1 MEDLT
6 ATHSAPVVLYV
17 EDHPVNA
24 MLMAALFE
32 MRPGLRLVVASSV
45 ADALA
50 QAPQLDPVLLLLDIH
65 LPDGNGRE
73 LLPRLREIPGCS
85 MAPAVAVTAAP
96 DFGLEDSGFAEL
108 WTKPLNLPSVL
119 QRVDALT
126 ASIPVPEGMPAH
138 AMQGRPQAHAA
149 AAWS

>member
-1 MEDLT
+1 MEDST
-6 ATHSAPVVLYV
+6 ATFSAPVVLYV

-24 MLMAALFE
+24 MLMSALFE

-45 ADALA
+45 AEALA
-50 QAPQLDPVLLLLDIH
+50 QAPQLEPVLLLLDIH

-73 LLPRLREIPGCS
+73 LLPRLRHIPGCAK
-85 MAPAVAVTAAP
+85 APAVAVTAAP

-108 WTKPLNLPSVL
+108 WTKPLNLSKVL

-126 ASIPVPEGMPAH
+126 ASMPAPERV
-138 AMQGRPQAHAA
+138 AAQAWQGRPRGHTAA
-149 AAWS
+149 AVG